1 MVVGIAACLRDV
13 DLGGTSQLVRLSRHG
28 WQARA
33 EAASGGEG
41 RGGVKA
47 ERSSSRHDRRAGAS
61 ARGATGAPPRRLPS
75 GYLAA
80 TSSGYPSLSRVGGA
94 SLSRRAV

>member
-13 DLGGTSQLVRLSRHG
+13 DLGGTSQLVRLPRHG

-41 RGGVKA
+41 RGGV
-47 ERSSSRHDRRAGAS
+47 RRRGQRRRKGGALTLALQAPS
-61 ARGATGAPPRRLPS
+61 ARRCVGARGNRGAAP
-75 GYLAA
+75 AA
-80 TSSGYPSLSRVGGA
+80 T
-94 SLSRRAV
+94 

>member
-13 DLGGTSQLVRLSRHG
+13 DLGGTSQLVRLPRHG

-47 ERSSSRHDRRAGAS
+47 ER
-61 ARGATGAPPRRLPS
+61 
-75 GYLAA
+75 
-80 TSSGYPSLSRVGGA
+80 
-94 SLSRRAV
+94 